1 MVHEGYLCSD
11 CVFEWLSKVV
21 IGKRILVRAGSDMVI
36 GTLIAVEYKPSVP
49 RRLSMVITL
58 ETNHGKITLAKWK
71 SLRILEEGEVR

>member
-1 MVHEGYLCSD
+1 
-11 CVFEWLSKVV
+11 
-21 IGKRILVRAGSDMVI
+21 MVI